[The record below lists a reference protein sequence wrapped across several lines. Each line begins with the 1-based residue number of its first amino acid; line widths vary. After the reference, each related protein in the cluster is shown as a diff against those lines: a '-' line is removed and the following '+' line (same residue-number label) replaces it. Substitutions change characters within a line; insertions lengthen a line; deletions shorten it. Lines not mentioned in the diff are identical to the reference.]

1 MKCWPFGVLVEQP
14 ATQSCNVDPFAPLT
28 RASHPSRVP
37 ELSPPSPDYMARCRH
52 KLRKY
57 ALPSCHLQ
65 LVGCANNNGKVS
77 LAKALACAIPASTSA
92 SSISST
98 ASPVGHS
105 RWSLLSAV
113 IASASDGSPGIAAG
127 ARKSTATPYRPSPP
141 SSEAVSAGSAPTPPA
156 SVPMLPSASSTLGA
170 EPRNEAAIMMALLG
184 PVDCG
189 FSDVTLE
196 QWPELAVPRLV
207 FRARAN
213 PIEDAGIRTMLGTL
227 DDVFARAQ
235 PITIMYDLRGAS
247 IPSKKQI
254 KIALDW
260 ICQNS
265 HLLDRHLQGIA
276 IILSSFL
283 VRGVV
288 NVVLS
293 LTKPP
298 QPNAVCA
305 KEEQAYD
312 FARDQ
317 CTEIKEWVSAKKL
330 KRQQSASAQALS
342 SG

>member
-1 MKCWPFGVLVEQP
+1 
-14 ATQSCNVDPFAPLT
+14 
-28 RASHPSRVP
+28 
-37 ELSPPSPDYMARCRH
+37 
-52 KLRKY
+52 
-57 ALPSCHLQ
+57 
-65 LVGCANNNGKVS
+65 
-77 LAKALACAIPASTSA
+77 
-92 SSISST
+92 
-98 ASPVGHS
+98 
-105 RWSLLSAV
+105 
-113 IASASDGSPGIAAG
+113 
-127 ARKSTATPYRPSPP
+127 
-141 SSEAVSAGSAPTPPA
+141 
-156 SVPMLPSASSTLGA
+156 
-170 EPRNEAAIMMALLG
+170 MMTLLG

-189 FSDVTLE
+189 FSEVTLE
-196 QWPELAVPRLV
+196 QWPELTVPRLV
-207 FRARAN
+207 IRARAN
-213 PIEDAGIRTMLGTL
+213 PIEDADIRTMLGTL

-247 IPSKKQI
+247 IPSQKQI

-288 NVVLS
+288 SVVIS

-330 KRQQSASAQALS
+330 KRQQSASAQALASGSDRHQERHSETDGS
-342 SG
+342 SAINGSSARAVP